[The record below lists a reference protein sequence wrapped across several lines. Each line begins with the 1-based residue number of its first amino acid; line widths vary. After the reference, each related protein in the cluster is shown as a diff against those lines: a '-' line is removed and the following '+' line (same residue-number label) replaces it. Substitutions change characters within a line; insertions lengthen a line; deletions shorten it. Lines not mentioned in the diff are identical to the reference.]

1 MELYYLKE
9 DVKVFGV
16 QVKTFPDGIG
26 EAFDAL
32 VKMIPGG
39 FNRSYYGI
47 SYMEGND
54 IIYKAMAEEVIDG
67 EAEKYNYERFTIKK
81 GEYLAVTVM
90 DWLQKTG
97 SIKDVFHD
105 MMQDSRAD
113 NSSPCVEWYKND
125 NEMIC
130 MLKTNRTGKEA
141 PPFIKTGIHAAKK

>member
-1 MELYYLKE
+1 MKLYYLKE
-9 DVKVFGV
+9 DVKIFGV
-16 QVKTFPDGIG
+16 RVKTFPDGIG

-54 IIYKAMAEEVIDG
+54 IIYKATAEEVIDG
-67 EAEKYNYERFTIKK
+67 EAEKYKCEKFTIEK
-81 GEYLAVTVM
+81 GEYLAVTITE
-90 DWLQKTG
+90 WLQKTG

-130 MLKTNRTGKEA
+130 MLKTNRAEA
-141 PPFIKTGIHAAKK
+141 GSPFIKTGRHDVKE